1 MGSAQESP
9 ERILK
14 DLIPGFRVEPR
25 RIRTL
30 EERRISNRSPS
41 AANETDNDGVIIAAA
56 RLTAVPATRISE
68 ILRGRRRITAETA
81 LRLSAYFANSAG
93 RGF

>member
-1 MGSAQESP
+1 MKGVTKYLFFIESDFIGSAQESP

-14 DLIPGFRVEPR
+14 DIIPPGFRVEPR
-25 RIRTL
+25 RTRTL

-56 RLTAVPATRISE
+56 RLFDTIIS
-68 ILRGRRRITAETA
+68 RCYYGT
-81 LRLSAYFANSAG
+81 
-93 RGF
+93 

>member
-1 MGSAQESP
+1 MKGVTKYVFFNKNDLIGSAQESP

-25 RIRTL
+25 RTRTF
-30 EERRISNRSPS
+30 EERRISNRSSS

-56 RLTAVPATRISE
+56 RLFDAIISRFYYG
-68 ILRGRRRITAETA
+68 I
-81 LRLSAYFANSAG
+81 
-93 RGF
+93 